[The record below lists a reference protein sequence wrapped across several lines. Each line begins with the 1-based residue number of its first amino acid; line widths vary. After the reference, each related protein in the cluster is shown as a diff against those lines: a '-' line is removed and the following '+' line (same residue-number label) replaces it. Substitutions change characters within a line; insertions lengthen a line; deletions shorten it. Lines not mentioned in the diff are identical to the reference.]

1 MHITHQNKMTVKF
14 QNNNNM
20 MLFTTHCQ
28 RMNDNRHRLAEAVI
42 TMVYAVIVF
51 HAML

>member
-1 MHITHQNKMTVKF
+1 MV
-14 QNNNNM
+14 
-20 MLFTTHCQ
+20 LFTHCQ

-51 HAML
+51 LAMF